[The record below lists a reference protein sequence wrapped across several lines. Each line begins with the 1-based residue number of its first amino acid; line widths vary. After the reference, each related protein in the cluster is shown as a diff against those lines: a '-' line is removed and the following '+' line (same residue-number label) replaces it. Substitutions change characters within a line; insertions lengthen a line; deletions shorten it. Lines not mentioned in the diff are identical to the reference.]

1 MKDENKDEYFIIKK
15 HKWFD
20 HTSYEIMK
28 AKPFDQTQAIRI
40 LLAYEQLNDTEE
52 KTYFLQEGD
61 LLLGQEKP
69 LVLKDEV
76 KDTSLESVF

>member
-40 LLAYEQLNDTEE
+40 LLAYEQLNDN
-52 KTYFLQEGD
+52 
-61 LLLGQEKP
+61 
-69 LVLKDEV
+69 
-76 KDTSLESVF
+76 KDTTYHLNKVEQYFEEPKDTLDLTKDMEVN

>member
-28 AKPFDQTQAIRI
+28 SKPFDLTQAIRL
-40 LLAYEQLNDTEE
+40 LLAYEQLNDDEDTTYHLNKVEQYFEE
-52 KTYFLQEGD
+52 PKDT
-61 LLLGQEKP
+61 
-69 LVLKDEV
+69 LVLTKDMEV
-76 KDTSLESVF
+76 N

>member
-40 LLAYEQLNDTEE
+40 LLAYEQLNDNKDTTYHSNKVEQYFEE
-52 KTYFLQEGD
+52 PKDT
-61 LLLGQEKP
+61 
-69 LVLKDEV
+69 LVLTKDMEV
-76 KDTSLESVF
+76 N

>member
-40 LLAYEQLNDTEE
+40 LLAYEQLNDNKDTTYHLNKVEQYFEE
-52 KTYFLQEGD
+52 PKDT
-61 LLLGQEKP
+61 
-69 LVLKDEV
+69 LVLTKDMEV
-76 KDTSLESVF
+76 N

>member
-1 MKDENKDEYFIIKK
+1 MKDENKAEYFIIKK

-40 LLAYEQLNDTEE
+40 LLAYEQLNDNKDTTYHLNKVEQYFEE
-52 KTYFLQEGD
+52 PKDT
-61 LLLGQEKP
+61 
-69 LVLKDEV
+69 LVLTKDMEV
-76 KDTSLESVF
+76 N